1 MTNEAILQVSGLSKQ
16 YGSVR
21 AVEDLSFEL
30 GRGEVLALLGPNGS
44 GKTTTI
50 RSVAGLLRPTAGSI
64 VVDGCDLRRDY
75 RRARERFSYLP
86 QQARFAPTLTVSEVC
101 RFHAQLRRLDPKR
114 ALHALS
120 EVGLEG
126 DALARQVGQLSGGMK
141 QRLAWAVATLGDN
154 ALLLLDEPTA
164 NLDPAGALDFRRMA
178 KRWRT
183 EGRSLLLCTHVLT
196 DVEQLADRVLILVEG
211 RAVALQTI
219 GELRLRLS
227 QYSRLRV
234 DVGDTT
240 PAHISAALE
249 AGALDARQN
258 GHGMVIT
265 APEARRMD
273 VLSSLRS
280 VGAVHHFETEQPSL
294 EDVYLD
300 YVRGAAH
307 DQA

>member
-1 MTNEAILQVSGLSKQ
+1 MSTEAILQVRGLSKQ

-21 AVEDLSFEL
+21 AVEDLSLEMQ
-30 GRGEVLALLGPNGS
+30 RGEVLALLGPNGS

-50 RSVAGLLRPTAGSI
+50 RSVAGLLRPSAGSI

-75 RRARERFSYLP
+75 RRARKRFSYLP
-86 QQARFAPTLTVSEVC
+86 QQARFAPTLTVQEVC
-101 RFHAQLRRLDPKR
+101 TFHAQLRLIDPQR
-114 ALHALS
+114 ALQALK

-126 DALARQVGQLSGGMK
+126 DALGRQVGQLSGGMR
-141 QRLAWAVATLGDN
+141 QRLAWAVAILGDN
-154 ALLLLDEPTA
+154 ELLLLDEPTA

-178 KRWRT
+178 KRWRS
-183 EGRSLLLCTHVLT
+183 EGRSLLLCTHFLT

-211 RAVALQTI
+211 RAVAQQSI

-234 DVGDTT
+234 DVGDAT
-240 PAHISAALE
+240 PAHFSAALE

-258 GHGMVIT
+258 GHGIVIT

-280 VGAVHHFETEQPSL
+280 VGAIRHFETEQPSL

-300 YVRGAAH
+300 YVRGASYEQ
-307 DQA
+307 D